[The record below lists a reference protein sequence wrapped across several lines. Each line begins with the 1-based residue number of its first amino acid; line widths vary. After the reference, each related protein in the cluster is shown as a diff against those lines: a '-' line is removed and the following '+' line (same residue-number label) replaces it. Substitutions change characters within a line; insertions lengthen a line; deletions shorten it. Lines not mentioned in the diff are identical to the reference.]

1 MGVAPRCA
9 VFARVLAL
17 GRAQVWLVLLFP
29 RPAPRWLRVVLCLP
43 AFLPS
48 VAPKFGSF
56 CFSSADPKVAPR
68 CAVFARVLALG
79 RAQVWLVFLPPKFG
93 VNKVFPEFGVMA
105 CFGLC
110 ARPPA

>member
-56 CFSSADPKVAPR
+56 SFASAGPKVAPR
-68 CAVFARVLALG
+68 CAVFARVLCPRSRLILAST
-79 RAQVWLVFLPPKFG
+79 
-93 VNKVFPEFGVMA
+93 KVFPEFGVMA

-110 ARPPA
+110 ARPPARPGS